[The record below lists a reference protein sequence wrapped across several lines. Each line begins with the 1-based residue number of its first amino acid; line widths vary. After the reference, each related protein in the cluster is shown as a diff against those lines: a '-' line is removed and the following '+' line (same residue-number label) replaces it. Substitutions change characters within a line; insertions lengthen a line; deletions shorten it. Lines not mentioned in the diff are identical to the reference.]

1 MVEYTNVLMCNGIG
15 KIGGIETFFYEL
27 AKKYK
32 DLDLTIVYQAGD
44 LKQLERISK
53 YARCVRLTEPIKCK
67 KCFLMYKVNIDM
79 VQADEYIQ
87 LIHANYKV
95 QNLVVNTDP
104 RITSYYGVSKW
115 VAKDY
120 EELLRK
126 NGVLK
131 PVEVC
136 YNPITVE
143 KPQKILRL
151 ISATRLTSEK
161 GKDRMIILANELSKA
176 NIPFLW
182 LVFTD
187 DFDKIDNPNV
197 FYMKPTLDIR
207 NYIAD
212 SDYLVQLSD
221 TEGYPYSIL
230 ESLCLGTP
238 VITTPIPSIAEMN
251 PIGYTLP
258 FDMKEIPINDIYKK
272 IPKVKD
278 YKPNEDIWDKLLDHS
293 PATYVPTDKLKVV
306 AIRTYLD
313 NNQWT
318 MQNTTKE
325 VSKEEA
331 KYLLEKGYV
340 RLK

>member
-1 MVEYTNVLMCNGIG
+1 MVEYSNVLICNGIG
-15 KIGGIETFFYEL
+15 VIGGIETFFYEL

-44 LKQLERISK
+44 LKQIERISQ

-67 KCFLMYKVNIDM
+67 KCFLMYKTPIDM

-120 EELLRK
+120 EELLRN
-126 NGVLK
+126 NGVMK

-136 YNPITVE
+136 YNPITIE

-151 ISATRLTSEK
+151 ISATRLTKEK
-161 GKDRMIILANELSKA
+161 GKDRMIILANRLTEA
-176 NIPFLW
+176 GIPFIW
-182 LVFTD
+182 LVFTN

-197 FYMKPTLDIR
+197 VYMKPTLNIR

-251 PIGYTLP
+251 PVGYTLP

-272 IPKVKD
+272 IPKVKN
-278 YKPNEDIWDKLLDHS
+278 YKPNEDIWGELLDHS
-293 PATYVPTDKLKVV
+293 KTTYNPSDKIKVI
-306 AIRTYLD
+306 AIRTYND
-313 NNQWT
+313 NGQWT
-318 MQNTTKE
+318 MQDTEKE

-331 KYLLEKGYV
+331 KYLMEKGYV